1 MSFVWGALIGGIVVA
16 SAMAFRAHYRDAQ
29 DTTEAYRAGERHA
42 WELAQGDPPGILD
55 DRPLFL
61 WPDQVR
67 DPDEAH
73 ITGRA
78 GSHA

>member
-1 MSFVWGALIGGIVVA
+1 MSFVWGVLIGGIVA
-16 SAMAFRAHYRDAQ
+16 ATAMAIRAHYRDAQ
-29 DTTEAYRAGERHA
+29 DTTEAYRAGQRHA
-42 WELAQGDPPGILD
+42 RELAQGDPPGVLD

-67 DPDEAH
+67 DPEEAH
-73 ITGRA
+73 TTGRA